1 MAELPKWSIND
12 LGVIFASKIHQQ
24 DALQYTFM
32 EAVEAHNTNLVITPV
47 VEEEKVPEKEVI
59 EVTSIKPPISVI
71 KVTKAEVNS
80 VLSGMY
86 SADGVRRWWTRPRRT
101 LDDMSPTAM
110 WEIEPERVIALFRTF
125 WRDDSEE

>member
-32 EAVEAHNTNLVITPV
+32 EAVEAHNTNLVVAPV
-47 VEEEKVPEKEVI
+47 VEPEKEVT
-59 EVTSIKPPISVI
+59 EMVVVKPPISVM

-86 SADGVRRWWTRPRRT
+86 SADGVRRWWYRPRRT

-125 WRDDSEE
+125 WRDDEEE